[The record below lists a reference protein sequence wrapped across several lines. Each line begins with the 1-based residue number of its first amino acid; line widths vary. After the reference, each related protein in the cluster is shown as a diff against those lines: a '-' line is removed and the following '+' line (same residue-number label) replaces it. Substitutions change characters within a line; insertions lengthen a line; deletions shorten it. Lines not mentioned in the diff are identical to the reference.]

1 MMKIIAVTN
10 QKGGVGKTT
19 TSINLAAGLGIK
31 NKKVLLIDS
40 DPQANSTT
48 GIGVLKEDIK
58 TDLFDVIINDADIN
72 ESILDTPSVNVDLIP
87 ASINLSGADIYLSV
101 DKSKDE
107 YIFSKQLKNIKKKYD
122 YVIIDCPP
130 SLGLLNRNSLVAAD
144 SVIIPV
150 QAEYYAL
157 EGLTQLL
164 STVSLVKKMF
174 NKKLVIEGIL
184 ITRYDKR
191 TNLAREVKDEVR
203 KFFKEKVYKTMIPT
217 NTTLAAAPSAGR
229 DIFQYDKN
237 STGAKS
243 YDKFVQEVLDGN
255 K

>member
-1 MMKIIAVTN
+1 MKIIAVTN